1 MKDYTGKRCGR
12 LVVIKRSEEH
22 PNKLV
27 CQCDC
32 GNVTEVLISNFY
44 PNHTRSCGCLKSEI
58 IKAGAHTTHG
68 MRYTRLYKI
77 WSDMRKRCKNLNGN
91 RSQSYAGKGITVCE
105 EWNDFSNFEAWAME
119 NGYGDD
125 LTIDRVDNDG
135 NYCPENCRW
144 TTVKVQ
150 ANNRSSNH
158 FLEYGGERK
167 TIAEWSDVTGI
178 AQSVL
183 MGRIRLGWDVER
195 TLTEPVRSH

>member
-1 MKDYTGKRCGR
+1 MRNG
-12 LVVIKRSEEH
+12 
-22 PNKLV
+22 
-27 CQCDC
+27 
-32 GNVTEVLISNFY
+32 
-44 PNHTRSCGCLKSEI
+44 
-58 IKAGAHTTHG
+58 TTFP
-68 MRYTRLYKI
+68 I
-77 WSDMRKRCKNLNGN
+77 
-91 RSQSYAGKGITVCE
+91 
-105 EWNDFSNFEAWAME
+105 FEAWAME